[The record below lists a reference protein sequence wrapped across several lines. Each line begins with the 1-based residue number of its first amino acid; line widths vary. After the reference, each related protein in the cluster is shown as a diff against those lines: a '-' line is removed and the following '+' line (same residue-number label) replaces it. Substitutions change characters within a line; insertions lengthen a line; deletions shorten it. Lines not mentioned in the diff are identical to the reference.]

1 MSVRIQWLYLVPLC
15 LLSLTALTGCD
26 EDVTGPELPETD
38 PETVL
43 FVDDFDS
50 ENGGEGESDWTSF
63 QHFNVLDGC
72 VDLHGNGYYD
82 VQPGNGLYVDMD
94 GSCWEAGTIETKE
107 AFEFLPDEEYL
118 IEVWLAGN
126 NRESDPD
133 TMDVTL
139 GSVYSEQFRFNAD
152 EEFELYT
159 RELSVSEP
167 TEARLKFD
175 HYGGDKQGILIDL
188 IRIRRVE

>member
-1 MSVRIQWLYLVPLC
+1 MSVRIQWPYLVLLC
-15 LLSLTALTGCD
+15 LLPFTAIVGCN
-26 EDVTGPELPETD
+26 ENVTGLDLPEAD
-38 PETVL
+38 PETIL
-43 FVDDFDS
+43 FVDDFDD
-50 ENGGEGESDWTSF
+50 ENGGEGESNWTSF
-63 QHFNVLDGC
+63 RNFDVLDGC

-118 IEVWLAGN
+118 FEVWLAGN
-126 NRESDPD
+126 NREQVSD

-139 GSVYSEQFRFNAD
+139 GSVYSEQFILESD
-152 EEFELYT
+152 DEFELYT

-167 TEARLKFD
+167 TEAKLKFD